1 MGTVLVTELEV
12 VDKLKI
18 LTWLM
23 NQMLT
28 FASIRDEIDV
38 RQDNMIEAQKELRD
52 SIMQENKRIRDQQ
65 AEDKTEKEKKKSDEE
80 KKEKEKLRREEL
92 RRSEFLDREKEIQKS
107 IRVFQDK
114 ASMNC
119 LGLDRAFRRY
129 WMFESLPGIYIEHEI
144 DDITPCQDTPTPWNP
159 EAAPPTEEEAL
170 ERARQIMK
178 ETSNSENSEE
188 ITKALVK
195 KPVMKQQTINFA

>member
-1 MGTVLVTELEV
+1 
-12 VDKLKI
+12 
-18 LTWLM
+18 
-23 NQMLT
+23 
-28 FASIRDEIDV
+28 
-38 RQDNMIEAQKELRD
+38 
-52 SIMQENKRIRDQQ
+52 MQENKRIRDQQ
-65 AEDKTEKEKKKSDEE
+65 AEDKREKKEALDKKKEETAEEKKKSDEE
-80 KKEKEKLRREEL
+80 KKENEKLRREEL

-119 LGLDRAFRRY
+119 LGRDRAFRRY

-144 DDITPCQDTPTPWNP
+144 DDITSCQDTPTPWNP

-195 KPVMKQQTINFA
+195 KPVMKQQTINFAVETNKENTSPGKNKENTSPGKNKENTSPSKNGETKETDT